1 MRSRGAPARR
11 SESSVPTPARKPLP
25 ALGAVPYDP
34 GVASVDRHVIFDA
47 CFNFRD
53 LGGYE
58 TVDGGRVKWGVVYR
72 SGSLHRL
79 GGDELERARQLGI
92 NTVIDLRSGAE
103 LASDGVFGAAA
114 DVTFHHLPIEES
126 VPDEPPPRDLPEPP
140 PGEMYAA
147 IATVGRDAVAAVLR
161 VIAEGDPAIVFHCFA
176 GKDRTGIV
184 AALLLAALCVPDEA
198 IVADYHLTD
207 RSLAPSL
214 AWAEANDPKWAALMA
229 AFPPWLLH
237 APGET
242 MQAFLDLLRERH
254 GSIDGYLAD
263 AGVSGRVVGR
273 LRDRLLE

>member
-1 MRSRGAPARR
+1 VSGR
-11 SESSVPTPARKPLP
+11 
-25 ALGAVPYDP
+25 
-34 GVASVDRHVIFDA
+34 DRHVIFDA

-79 GGDELERARQLGI
+79 GGDELDRALELGI
-92 NTVIDLRSGAE
+92 NTVIDLRSGME
-103 LASDGVFGAAA
+103 VASEGVFGAAA
-114 DVTFHHLPIEES
+114 DVTFHHLPLEENI
-126 VPDEPPPRDLPEPP
+126 PAEPPPRDAPEPP
-140 PGEMYAA
+140 PGEMYAHVATQGRGA
-147 IATVGRDAVAAVLR
+147 IAAVLG

-184 AALLLAALCVPDEA
+184 AALLLALLGVPDDA

-214 AWAEANDPKWAALMA
+214 AWADANDPEWAALMA
-229 AFPPWLLH
+229 AFPPWLLR
-237 APGET
+237 APGER
-242 MQAFLDLLRERH
+242 MQAFLDILRARH

-273 LRDRLLE
+273 LRDRLLEP